1 VTNLKNDE
9 TSKGWIGLGGLP
21 PNIGQHIDNEGVF
34 YVPVDLWLALSTIH
48 TKKSALVG
56 FHS

>member
-34 YVPVDLWLALSTIH
+34 SVPVDLWLALSLQNYCIH
-48 TKKSALVG
+48 KSTK
-56 FHS
+56 

>member
-34 YVPVDLWLALSTIH
+34 SVPVDLWLALSIFQTDPLP
-48 TKKSALVG
+48 TLT
-56 FHS
+56 FR